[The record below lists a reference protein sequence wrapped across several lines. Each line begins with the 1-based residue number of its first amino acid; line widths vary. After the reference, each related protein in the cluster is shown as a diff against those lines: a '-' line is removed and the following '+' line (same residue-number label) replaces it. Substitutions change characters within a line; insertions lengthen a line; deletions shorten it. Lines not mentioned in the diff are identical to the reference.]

1 MKHVTLALVRPPSDA
16 FANAVS
22 THPNAATIDP
32 ELARR
37 QHRGYVATLRAV
49 GVEVVELPP
58 VADLPDACFV
68 EDCAVVLGR
77 TALLCRPGV
86 ASRAREPE
94 LLREA
99 LASHVDQ
106 IVELP
111 DGATLDGGDVLR
123 LGSGLYSRLYV
134 GRSRRTSP
142 AGIDALARL
151 AASSGVAV
159 VPVAVPTGFLH
170 LQTAVTALGRDTLIG
185 VPEALAMFEPPVR
198 GVPVDPGEHPAASVL
213 TIGQQVVMAAGCP
226 AAAAQ
231 VRQLGYQV
239 HEIDLSEFTKADGG
253 PTCLSLRI

>member
-1 MKHVTLALVRPPSDA
+1 VTLALVRPPSDA
-16 FANAVS
+16 LADAVS

-32 ELARR
+32 ARARR
-37 QHRGYVATLRAV
+37 QHRGYVAALRAV
-49 GVEVVELPP
+49 GVEVVELPA

-77 TALLCRPGV
+77 AALLCRPGV

-94 LLREA
+94 LVREA
-99 LASHVDQ
+99 LASHLDRL
-106 IVELP
+106 VELP

-123 LGSGLYSRLYV
+123 LGSRLYV

-151 AASSGVAV
+151 AAPRVAV
-159 VPVAVPTGFLH
+159 VPVAVPAGFLH
-170 LQTAVTALGRDTLIG
+170 LQTAVTALGPDTLIG
-185 VPEALAMFEPPVR
+185 VPAALAMFEPPVR
-198 GVPVDPGEHPAASVL
+198 CVPVTPDEHPAASVL
-213 TIGQQVVMAAGCP
+213 TIGGHVIMAAGCP
-226 AAAAQ
+226 QAAIQ
-231 VRQLGYQV
+231 VRELGYQV